1 MSKLIPDIFA
11 LIIKALEDDYNT
23 LFNCLLMNKLWCDL
37 TIPILWRNCINRNL
51 KSGPYEKNIS
61 LVKILLTFLSEES
74 KNILIKNEINLSFIQ
89 TQKPLFNY
97 ISYCKTIVT
106 FDVTEVIKDYF
117 DPPLSRFQAKI
128 LEEVFYDMIFNKC
141 FKLYRLNISHK
152 LCYKKYDI
160 LNFIRLKGNLSNIV
174 ELICVQHIDERFFHI
189 LAEICVNIRKLELK
203 DSNKN
208 NNQGLIKLIEAQ
220 NKLEYFTYNGNEGRN
235 WDNFCE
241 EIGQALIKHKNTL
254 KHIHGKTRLCIPLTI
269 LDSFVNL
276 ETLMLGY
283 FTRTMNGLHSIKL
296 PKLQGL
302 RVCHLTEVKE
312 LIQNTSGCLK
322 RIKIHN
328 QFANNIRAEDI
339 IQIIIAIYQYCPKLE
354 YFCIPFVDT
363 IDDSLGDLLINCS
376 QLKHIKIYDGSLID
390 ESLNGDAV
398 LKILLKS
405 TSKNLQRIEIK
416 GSWKFSV
423 EAIEKFLNNLKE
435 RNYSLYFEFDLNRNY
450 FNKEF
455 SNVIQNFIDDNV
467 LKNNPLNYL

>member
-1 MSKLIPDIFA
+1 
-11 LIIKALEDDYNT
+11 
-23 LFNCLLMNKLWCDL
+23 
-37 TIPILWRNCINRNL
+37 
-51 KSGPYEKNIS
+51 
-61 LVKILLTFLSEES
+61 
-74 KNILIKNEINLSFIQ
+74 
-89 TQKPLFNY
+89 
-97 ISYCKTIVT
+97 
-106 FDVTEVIKDYF
+106 
-117 DPPLSRFQAKI
+117 
-128 LEEVFYDMIFNKC
+128 MIFKKC
-141 FKLYRLNISHK
+141 FKLYRLSISHK
-152 LCYKKYDI
+152 LCYKKYGI

-174 ELICVQHIDERFFHI
+174 ELICGQHIGERFFHI

-296 PKLQGL
+296 PKLQG
-302 RVCHLTEVKE
+302 
-312 LIQNTSGCLK
+312 
-322 RIKIHN
+322 
-328 QFANNIRAEDI
+328 
-339 IQIIIAIYQYCPKLE
+339 
-354 YFCIPFVDT
+354 
-363 IDDSLGDLLINCS
+363 DLLINCS

-435 RNYSLYFEFDLNRNY
+435 RNYSLYSQL
-450 FNKEF
+450 
-455 SNVIQNFIDDNV
+455 SI
-467 LKNNPLNYL
+467 